1 MGLRDELLLLFA
13 GALFGFVAG
22 ALISIVIGDGYW
34 HGELVRRG
42 HAEYSRETGE
52 WQWIENKE

>member
-22 ALISIVIGDGYW
+22 ALISIVIGD
-34 HGELVRRG
+34 
-42 HAEYSRETGE
+42 
-52 WQWIENKE
+52 